1 LLDSLREL
9 SRGEG
14 SISLRPASID
24 HTIRHA
30 VDAVR
35 ARPEMRNREILIRT
49 SGDMSGTFD
58 PQKME
63 RAFFNLVLNAC
74 EASATTQGEIEIE
87 LLSTPTLFEIR
98 VIDHGSGVPSAI
110 CQTLFDPFVSF
121 GKSNGTGLGLAI
133 VSKVVHD
140 HGGSVAVEETS
151 ISGTTFLVRL
161 PRAPQA
167 LHEAAHAVSL

>member
-1 LLDSLREL
+1 
-9 SRGEG
+9 
-14 SISLRPASID
+14 
-24 HTIRHA
+24 
-30 VDAVR
+30 
-35 ARPEMRNREILIRT
+35 MRNREILIRT

-58 PQKME
+58 PQKIE

-87 LLSTPTLFEIR
+87 LRSTPTLFEIR
-98 VIDHGSGVPSAI
+98 IIDHGSGVPSAI

>member
-1 LLDSLREL
+1 
-9 SRGEG
+9 
-14 SISLRPASID
+14 
-24 HTIRHA
+24 
-30 VDAVR
+30 
-35 ARPEMRNREILIRT
+35 
-49 SGDMSGTFD
+49 MSGTFD
-58 PQKME
+58 PQKIE

-74 EASATTQGEIEIE
+74 EASVTTQDEIEIE

-151 ISGTTFLVRL
+151 TSGTTFLVRL
-161 PRAPQA
+161 PRVPQI
-167 LHEAAHAVSL
+167 LHETTHAVSL